1 MSGLAVSTLSLPPP
15 GPRSALLPAASSP
28 AGVSRPNGAHATGS
42 PAVDLF
48 ISPAVNPLR
57 PISPDGRILPCI
69 LPLESFMPPCF
80 PPPSLPGF
88 PPPSPPGFPP
98 PSLPGFPPPLG
109 GGCIPPVPLHA
120 PATIAPMHPQKT
132 QSGILRNEP
141 KPASSQPWCAAL
153 PAGFP
158 AALGRR
164 LHPTRAPSRPGNDCP
179 DAPAKNPIR
188 NFTKRTEA
196 SLAAAVVRR
205 PPCRVSRRP
214 WAAASSLALD

>member
-88 PPPSPPGFPP
+88 PPP
-98 PSLPGFPPPLG
+98 LG

-141 KPASSQPWCAAL
+141 KPASPQPWCAAL

-164 LHPTRAPSRPGNDCP
+164 LHPTRAPHTPGTI
-179 DAPAKNPIR
+179 APMHPQE
-188 NFTKRTEA
+188 T
-196 SLAAAVVRR
+196 
-205 PPCRVSRRP
+205 
-214 WAAASSLALD
+214 